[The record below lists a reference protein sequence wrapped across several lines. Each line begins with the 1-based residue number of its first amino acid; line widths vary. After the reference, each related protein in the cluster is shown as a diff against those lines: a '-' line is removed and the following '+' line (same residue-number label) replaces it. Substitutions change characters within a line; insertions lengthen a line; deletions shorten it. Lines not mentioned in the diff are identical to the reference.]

1 VPGFDLNA
9 NKNVEMLDFQ
19 MRIVI
24 INLMNRTALKG
35 SHIMSLALSPSQT
48 LSLRARPGVPASS
61 QSVAD
66 SSGAENAA
74 SATSGC
80 VNSTDLLRG
89 QKAVEINH
97 NGSTYRLQATRLG
110 KLILTK

>member
-1 VPGFDLNA
+1 
-9 NKNVEMLDFQ
+9 
-19 MRIVI
+19 
-24 INLMNRTALKG
+24 
-35 SHIMSLALSPSQT
+35 MSLALSNSQT
-48 LSLRARPGVPASS
+48 LTLRARPAAPPAHHLVAGSNDGDGDRAAGLA
-61 QSVAD
+61 SV
-66 SSGAENAA
+66 
-74 SATSGC
+74 C